1 MEMNINKSSIE
12 DFYKEM
18 FKGSDKNQ
26 QLRSLEL
33 AFHAL
38 LNNKMAILNK
48 ELAKLGKHNVFNQNG
63 SIKMEKTKNGGFVFQ
78 VTDIKIL
85 NKDYPPIY
93 LSGNNILNMMDQL
106 IQNITYLE
114 AFVNIAERSTKKLKP
129 DDRKKVTDKLI
140 TEAYEEFPNPSV
152 NIKEVEKD
160 TKAAVTVETTL
171 KNIVEQL
178 PPELKTKVSDL
189 KNEQVVQEI
198 LQKVTDDPMV
208 VEQSVKEKVANKV
221 AETFEKIAPQ
231 IASEITDPKVREN
244 LEQNLEKAIENTPL
258 AEKVDKNV
266 ITKPMS
272 AEYDESKALES
283 DNNLRSVDEV
293 LNTLDLQK
301 ANKPKENKEATKEVT
316 ERPLN
321 EEEKQE
327 LDKKLEKKPVFPNI
341 TISPSIKTID
351 FKEISPEEFAK
362 LDEKEQEEYNKKKA
376 EFDANFVGPRMRP

>member
-1 MEMNINKSSIE
+1 MEMNIDKSSIDE
-12 DFYKEM
+12 FYKEM

-33 AFHAL
+33 AFNAL
-38 LNNKMAILNK
+38 LNNKMTILNK
-48 ELAKLGKHNVFNQNG
+48 ELAKLGRHNVFNQNG

-85 NKDYPPIY
+85 NKDYPPIF

-106 IQNITYLE
+106 IQNIAYLE
-114 AFVNIAERSTKKLKP
+114 AFVNIAEKSTKKLKP

-152 NIKEVEKD
+152 NVKEVEKD

-198 LQKVTDDPMV
+198 LTKVSNDPTV
-208 VEQSVKEKVANKV
+208 VEQSVKEKVSDKV

-231 IASEITDPKVREN
+231 LASEITDPKVRKN

-266 ITKPMS
+266 ITQPMK
-272 AEYDESKALES
+272 AEYDESKDLES
-283 DNNLRSVDEV
+283 DNTTLRSVDDV

-301 ANKPKENKEATKEVT
+301 KENKEVTKGAT

-321 EEEKQE
+321 EEEKKE
-327 LDKKLEKKPVFPNI
+327 LDEKLEKKPMYPNI
-341 TISPSIKTID
+341 KISPSIKTID
-351 FKEISPEEFAK
+351 FKEMSPEEFAK

-376 EFDANFVGPRMRP
+376 EFDANFVGPRRP